1 MQNYHLLFVKKTMGW
16 FKGFYSVITTV
27 QFSNK
32 RTFFYDKSN
41 FSTTNPKYDK
51 TNFNCFANARMQA
64 CKVFSVYLRAI
75 NYELIHGQRLTLL
88 LQLMRKT
95 LVTSWVAQTR
105 ILVLLSSALKKPSKL
120 KLMNLLKT
128 TTLFMF

>member
-1 MQNYHLLFVKKTMGW
+1 MQNYHLLFVKKLWVGSKA
-16 FKGFYSVITTV
+16 FIQSLPQSSLVA
-27 QFSNK
+27 
-32 RTFFYDKSN
+32 REH

-95 LVTSWVAQTR
+95 LVTSWVA
-105 ILVLLSSALKKPSKL
+105 
-120 KLMNLLKT
+120 
-128 TTLFMF
+128 